1 MDIFAGNK
9 LKKSTNKP
17 VLLPNLALRGNRA
30 VNYRLNKSSS
40 VDTDGKELSVP
51 SLPYASKFEERKM
64 ANLIM
69 FANKHYRFDRYVGVK
84 HPQILQLAKV
94 IAAGFNAR
102 LLYKKLQ
109 YPSRLKV
116 SRKEMQSYYGREE
129 VMDFRSYAHDTH
141 RQATIDNEKLLEELI
156 QSGKMKSS
164 DKFYDV
170 LDIWKDL
177 IDDKEVINY
186 HTYKAMETNIYPIVD
201 GRYLSMVV
209 QNAVDM
215 YYNTKN
221 PMATALYIVE
231 QVAVVSSEYYRSA
244 FADEIEAAVR
254 RNIPFGMDEEVIK
267 GDISF
272 FSEFIY
278 VVLSNCSQAK
288 RMTEGLK
295 GFQEFHRWDNSNGRW
310 KYREKIIN
318 KPKGLV
324 RKIYNQ
330 LTFDSYWQQDRI
342 AYYSAKYL
350 PSEIAQEMEE
360 AMEGGIKLPDNLSD
374 ELKEEIMEEGN
385 NNHNYRFNHRAE
397 YGGVGKHGKALI
409 RKFKPNIRIQ
419 KAIREIQKRNSDIGV
434 VPKNMHR
441 MTIDRK
447 VFSSRKSVA
456 GGSMMIDFSGSMGW
470 TDEEVREIIDL
481 LPASTIAGY
490 VGYNNLIDGYDG
502 RINIIAENGKMDSRA
517 INDLM
522 QWGANSVDLDALKWL
537 AKQPEPRIWVSDQ
550 AVYGVDEKGY
560 NRELPYK
567 AKLEILR
574 FMQTHNII
582 PIESYDTVYKVA
594 KQLATNVKRKR

>member
-17 VLLPNLALRGNRA
+17 LLLPNLALRGNRA
-30 VNYRLNKSSS
+30 VNYSLNKSSS

-69 FANKHYRFDRYVGVK
+69 FANKHYRFDRYVGIE

-94 IAAGFNAR
+94 IAGGFNAR
-102 LLYKKLQ
+102 LLYRKLQ
-109 YPSRLKV
+109 LPSRFKV
-116 SRKEMQSYYGREE
+116 SRKEAQSYYAREE
-129 VMDFRSYAHDTH
+129 IMKFRSYAQDAFNKA
-141 RQATIDNEKLLEELI
+141 RIDNQKLLENLREEN
-156 QSGKMKSS
+156 KMKAS

-186 HTYKAMETNIYPIVD
+186 LTYKAMETNIYPIVD

-221 PMATALYIVE
+221 PMATAMYIVE

-244 FADEIEAAVR
+244 FYDEIEAAVR

-267 GDISF
+267 GDMSF
-272 FSEFIY
+272 FNEFIST
-278 VVLSNCSQAK
+278 VLSTCSQAK
-288 RMTEGLK
+288 RLPEGAK
-295 GFQEFHRWDNSNGRW
+295 GYQKFHRWDNSAKGW
-310 KYREKIIN
+310 KSREKIIN

-330 LTFDSYWQQDRI
+330 LTFDSYWQQERVARFDAR
-342 AYYSAKYL
+342 YL
-350 PSEIAQEMEE
+350 PSEIAHEMKET
-360 AMEGGIKLPDNLSD
+360 MEGGIKLPDHLSD

-470 TDEEVREIIDL
+470 SDDEVREIIDL

-502 RINIIAENGKMDSRA
+502 RINIIAENGKMDSTA
-517 INDLM
+517 INDLL

-550 AVYGVDEKGY
+550 AVYGVDERGY
-560 NRELPYK
+560 NRELPYQS
-567 AKLEILR
+567 KLEILR